1 MRKSPVAT
9 TLKWVTFG
17 VEAFFAIP
25 IVGGTFILSFLWIPL
40 FIALLLHIATIVMC
54 KKEGASIG
62 GNVVGIIASV
72 LGAIPFLGWL
82 LHLITAI
89 VLLIEGVRISK
100 SE

>member
-9 TLKWVTFG
+9 TLKWITFG

-54 KKEGASIG
+54 KKEEGSIG
-62 GNVVGIIASV
+62 GNVIGIIASV

-82 LHLITAI
+82 LHLMTAI
-89 VLLIEGVRISK
+89 VLLIEGIRMSK